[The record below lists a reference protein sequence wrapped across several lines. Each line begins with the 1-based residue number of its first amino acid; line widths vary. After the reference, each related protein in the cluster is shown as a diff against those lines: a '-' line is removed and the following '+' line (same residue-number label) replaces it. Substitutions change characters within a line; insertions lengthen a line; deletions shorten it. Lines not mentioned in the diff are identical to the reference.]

1 MWSSKAVVPSNASPS
16 SSPVIARITAPSGGV
31 SRTKSTAAAAKA
43 AEATGGVTGLP
54 DKSPGQTW
62 TAPPLAAAAPVDVDV
77 IAERDVPTSAIDF
90 HVSNIVEELM
100 QQDKVRAAL
109 LRAVERAPTL
119 GDDLGETLRS
129 CIWTHCSSATDKSTF
144 AIDGKETDGVYETQ
158 TRGACD
164 AALRDLWEEIEGP
177 AESYQRRRI
186 KRLFF

>member
-1 MWSSKAVVPSNASPS
+1 M
-16 SSPVIARITAPSGGV
+16 
-31 SRTKSTAAAAKA
+31 
-43 AEATGGVTGLP
+43 
-54 DKSPGQTW
+54 
-62 TAPPLAAAAPVDVDV
+62 DVDV

-129 CIWTHCSSATDKSTF
+129 CIWTHCSSVTDKQTF
-144 AIDGKETDGVYETQ
+144 APGKETDVVPETQ
-158 TRGACD
+158 TQGACES
-164 AALRDLWEEIEGP
+164 ALRDLWEEIEGP
-177 AESYQRRRI
+177 AESFQRRRI